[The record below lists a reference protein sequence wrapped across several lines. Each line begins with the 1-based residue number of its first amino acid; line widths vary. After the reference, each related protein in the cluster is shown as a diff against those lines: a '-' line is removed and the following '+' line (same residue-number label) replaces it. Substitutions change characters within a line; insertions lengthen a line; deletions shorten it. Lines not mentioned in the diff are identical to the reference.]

1 MNFSANQVRHLFVV
15 TAYKATAVVESDA
28 VGTVSV
34 HSNPSGDAYILY
46 RGVGGVQR
54 TDVIKKSNVEYAKST
69 DAGVLRRNLK
79 RVSVALDS
87 NVNSGALISGE
98 DYILRIAFRN
108 HIGLSE
114 EDQYFKYGA
123 VHAVA
128 GMTASQFYVKMA
140 LSLAKNFSRE
150 PSKLLKFY
158 VATSSTETEVTA
170 DTVESSL
177 SGTYVGIVIEEA
189 EQEWAL
195 GRFESLPVNFSV
207 YPTTVQINTE
217 DYIWG
222 VVTNETPVSHVKNG
236 KITADLEYHLM
247 GERGDQYRN
256 VGFPY
261 VINTTY
267 LVNPTLEYSYVDI
280 HFYWAGYNEA
290 VQKSERDLT
299 LVAAKNT
306 TNATLNS
313 VITALNAA
321 LGVTIAALP

>member
-1 MNFSANQVRHLFVV
+1 MPVRLQRRK
-15 TAYKATAVVESDA
+15 TKLSTGTLSYSDIENKAEYQAS
-28 VGTVSV
+28 SM
-34 HSNPSGDAYILY
+34 
-46 RGVGGVQR
+46 GV
-54 TDVIKKSNVEYAKST
+54 N
-69 DAGVLRRNLK
+69 
-79 RVSVALDS
+79 
-87 NVNSGALISGE
+87 IS
-98 DYILRIAFRN
+98 L
-108 HIGLSE
+108 
-114 EDQYFKYGA
+114 
-123 VHAVA
+123 
-128 GMTASQFYVKMA
+128 
-140 LSLAKNFSRE
+140 
-150 PSKLLKFY
+150 
-158 VATSSTETEVTA
+158 
-170 DTVESSL
+170 
-177 SGTYVGIVIEEA
+177 
-189 EQEWAL
+189 
-195 GRFESLPVNFSV
+195 
-207 YPTTVQINTE
+207 
-217 DYIWG
+217 
-222 VVTNETPVSHVKNG
+222 KNG